1 MSNIVANGVREKP
14 FQKGSNKIAIEV
26 SSRKLALLRCC
37 LRKKII

>member
-14 FQKGSNKIAIEV
+14 FQKGKNKMVSEV
-26 SSRKLALLRCC
+26 SSRKLALSRRC